1 MIRLEKGPKPAILVR
16 NEASWTEELLR
27 ALESGEPNSDAI
39 KSSRYA
45 HKEIKL
51 ALLEETNEKCAYC
64 ESKPLHV
71 SFGDVEHICPKAV
84 NPSRSYEWE
93 NLTLAC
99 SVCNNKKKDKEGM
112 VDPYAEDPIQA
123 FEFFGPMI
131 AERAAHPSAK
141 RTRIELDLN
150 RKELMSQRA
159 EFLAKIRSEL
169 LENRS
174 NSDVNERIIT
184 EEAIISHYKN
194 RSGQFSACASHFL
207 DDFIARNPL

>member
-1 MIRLEKGPKPAILVR
+1 MIKLQKGPEPAILIR
-16 NEASWTEELLR
+16 KAADWTTELL
-27 ALESGEPNSDAI
+27 DAIAAGQDEDSI

-45 HKEIKL
+45 HKEIKQ

-71 SFGDVEHICPKAV
+71 TFGDVEHISPKGIDPARAYDW
-84 NPSRSYEWE
+84 S

-99 SVCNNKKKDKEGM
+99 SVCNNGKRAKENL
-112 VDPYAEDPIQA
+112 VDPYGDPESA

-131 AERAAHPSAK
+131 SERDGIPNAK

-150 RKELMSQRA
+150 RKELLSQRG
-159 EFLAKIRSEL
+159 EFLARVRSEM

-174 NSDVNERIIT
+174 NVDPAERKLT
-184 EEAIISHYKN
+184 EEAIIHHYKD
-194 RSGQFSACASHFL
+194 RSSQFSGCARHFL
-207 DDFIARNPL
+207 EDFVARNPLT